1 MVDQAWLA
9 TALETTG
16 DFETAGNPWGGV
28 TGDFDGMGLSCGV
41 LQWNIGSNSLQPL
54 VKAAGEPA
62 VKATMPRHGAKFWEA
77 SNTTVAKGLAIVR
90 AWQNGGARLPAEI
103 KAELVAFMCSEPMVA
118 QQMAASARVARSAER
133 LATAWAASRGSAPHS
148 KRDFCWFFDLVT
160 QNGGLKG
167 LTITDVK
174 AFVAAQGGP
183 ANALTEICDWL
194 AAMPQAHA
202 GFKDCWRNAQLWRGA
217 VDPAW
222 RDLFILAYLRARKA
236 RTEYAGVVMN
246 RKGTIALAQGW
257 VNAEMM
263 NFEGRF

>member
-1 MVDQAWLA
+1 MVDQTWLS

-28 TGDFDGMGLSCGV
+28 TGDFDGMGLSSGV

-54 VKAAGEPA
+54 VKAAGEAA
-62 VKATMPRHGAKFWEA
+62 VRATMPRHGAKFWEA
-77 SNTTVAKGLAIVR
+77 NNTTVAKGLAIVR
-90 AWQNGGARLPAEI
+90 AWQGGGARLPAEI
-103 KAELVAFMCSEPMVA
+103 KAELVAFMCSAPMVA
-118 QQMAASARVARSAER
+118 QQMAAAGKVARTAER
-133 LATAWAASRGSAPHS
+133 LAIQWAASRWSAPHT

-167 LTITDVK
+167 LTLADVK
-174 AFVAAQGGP
+174 AFVTRHG
-183 ANALTEICDWL
+183 NATKATADICDWL
-194 AAMPQAHA
+194 AAMPRAHA

-222 RDLFILAYLRARKA
+222 RDLFILSYLRAQKA

-246 RKGTIALAQGW
+246 RKGTIALAQGR

>member
-9 TALETTG
+9 NALETTG
-16 DFETAGNPWGGV
+16 DFETAGDPWGGV

-77 SNTTVAKGLAIVR
+77 SNTSIAKGLAIVR
-90 AWQNGGARLPAEI
+90 AWQGGGSRLPADV
-103 KAELVAFMCSEPMVA
+103 KAELVAFMCSAPMVA
-118 QQMAASARVARSAER
+118 QQMAAAGKVARSAER
-133 LATAWAASRGSAPHS
+133 MAVTWAASRGRTPYT

-167 LTITDVK
+167 LTIEDVT
-174 AFVAAQGGP
+174 AFVRAHG
-183 ANALTEICDWL
+183 NATKAVADICDWL
-194 AAMPQAHA
+194 AAMPQAYA
-202 GFKDCWRNAQLWRGA
+202 GFKDCWRNAQLWRGN
-217 VDPAW
+217 VDNAW
-222 RDLFILAYLRARKA
+222 RDLFILSYLRARKA
-236 RTEYAGVVMN
+236 RPEYAGVVMN
-246 RKGTIALAQGW
+246 RKGTIALARGW